1 MRSFRDIKKH
11 YDFTE
16 GDEVR
21 LSSISGV
28 MSENVD
34 EAMDALDSWIL
45 GTPETARFFADE
57 ARKARVFGAH
67 KKWFLD
73 LFSGKYDQQYYERL
87 VRIGQT
93 HVRVSVEAHYMN
105 RAVNI
110 LRNCCINI
118 LNRSVDDMEERTR
131 ILISVEKMLDI
142 SLDVITSSYIEEEMR
157 TYSRAYRVKNAL
169 VTFAE
174 GFSQTMNLVLVIALI
189 GLTLGVVG
197 LFVFDVHKLVTGN
210 LEHGI
215 ITALGSMLILWVM
228 IELMNT
234 EIAHLKGGKFH
245 ISVFIGVA
253 LVAFIRE
260 TLILTLKNETSAAH
274 YYYIA
279 LILVLG
285 IVFWLVTKAEERN
298 R

>member
-45 GTPETARFFADE
+45 GTPETVRFFADE

>member
-1 MRSFRDIKKH
+1 MRSFKEIKKH

-34 EAMDALDSWIL
+34 EAMDVLDSWIL
-45 GTPETARFFADE
+45 GTKETARFFADE
-57 ARKARVFGAH
+57 GRRTRVFGAH
-67 KKWFLD
+67 RKWFLD
-73 LFSGKYDQQYYERL
+73 LFCGKYDQQYYERL
-87 VRIGQT
+87 IRIGQT

-105 RAVNI
+105 RAINI
-110 LRNCCINI
+110 LRSCCIDI
-118 LNRSVDDMEERTR
+118 LNRSVEDPEERTR
-131 ILISVEKMLDI
+131 MLISVEKILDI
-142 SLDVITSSYIEEEMR
+142 NLDIITSSYIEEELR

-169 VTFAE
+169 VTFSE

-253 LVAFIRE
+253 LVTIIRE
-260 TLILTLKNETSAAH
+260 TMIATLKKESPETIYYLIAA
-274 YYYIA
+274 
-279 LILVLG
+279 ILVIG
-285 IVFWLVTKAEERN
+285 VVYWLVTRTEERN